1 MAARYKEYY
10 SEMVASN
17 KALFDEFKVIHDKYA
32 ENDERWKEK
41 FNEVGKK
48 VVEII
53 RDYEVRLCAHS
64 EGGQYGRYAN
74 KLADK
79 FWEEVRKMYPR
90 IDFVGVK

>member
-10 SEMVASN
+10 NEMIKNN
-17 KALFDEFKVIHDKYA
+17 KDVFDAFKTVHDDYMQ
-32 ENDERWKEK
+32 DEDKWKNQ
-41 FNEVGKK
+41 FNEIGKK
-48 VVEII
+48 VVDII

-64 EGGQYGRYAN
+64 EGGQYGKYAN

-79 FWEEVRKMYPR
+79 FWDEVRKEYPR